1 MKLLLKN
8 KTIFRVIV
16 LICFLLSYVCI
27 SAQSVETL
35 RHKKYWYYK
44 TRFNNDFVKVGTEDV
59 ASLRCE
65 GFVNLRFKK

>member
-1 MKLLLKN
+1 MKLPLKD
-8 KTIFRVIV
+8 KLIYVIWLCV
-16 LICFLLSYVCI
+16 FLQIASNFN
-27 SAQSVETL
+27 AQSVETL